1 MEILLRLKSS
11 ARTLITKLKLLLN
24 LAGNGKV
31 NAESQIRKRRMQI
44 KKIATDGDFPARIRD
59 NKFNFFRLI

>member
-31 NAESQIRKRRMQI
+31 NAESPN
-44 KKIATDGDFPARIRD
+44 KKAPNANKEDRNRWGFPRPNQR
-59 NKFNFFRLI
+59 